1 MSKTKN
7 TAPMTHR
14 SYSRAAA
21 TVLLLFVGGLL
32 QAQPDTYSAQ
42 DKDWFTITTRHFQ
55 VHYHEGAE
63 RTARVV
69 AMIAEDIYGPI
80 TSLYEHE
87 PDTRVSFIIKDFSDY
102 SNGAAY
108 FFNNKIEIWA
118 SPLDFDLR
126 GTHNWLRNVITHEF
140 THIIQLQAA
149 MKFGRG
155 IPAITF
161 QWFGYE
167 KERRRDV
174 LYGFPNFLVSYP
186 FPGVVVPPWFAE
198 GTAQFQRGPLAYEH
212 WDAHRDMI
220 LRSYVLADSM
230 LSWGEMSAFGKTAL
244 GNESVYNA
252 GYNLT
257 RYMVQNY
264 GERVLADITREM
276 RKPFVFTVDAAIEN
290 ILGMSGKQL
299 YADWSGHLKQEY
311 EHRIGPVLE
320 QRVEGMLVADVGFGN
335 FHPEWSPDETQLAY
349 VSNKTSDYF
358 GQSALFI
365 RDMDTGEESMIAP
378 GVSSTVS
385 WSPDGR
391 RLVYSRYNTPSVYGH
406 LYYDLYVYDLDEK
419 QEKRLTHDLRAYNP
433 AWSPDGTTIVFCHSK
448 DGTVNLGRIDSEG
461 EEFRSMTSFS
471 NGEQVFT
478 PKWAPDGEWIV
489 MGYSGRNMRQVAR
502 IDADGENF
510 RVIIAHAHY
519 DCRDPR
525 VTHDGTSVLYAS
537 DRTGIFNI
545 YQHDLR
551 GATEDAQLTNVV
563 GGAFMPSATAQG
575 SLAYA
580 AYTASGYKIALLRD
594 ARPLSLRDNDYLPP
608 LIYSSPIVSATE
620 FDWETLNAFQDSNV
634 PEYESSFYE
643 RVFQSMMYFPT
654 FRIDEFNPDN
664 KGLDLLK
671 PGLMMYGNDVLNRL
685 EFIAS
690 ASINLKGER
699 DLYLNVTYR
708 DKLPVFS
715 SFGLYPDLSLEVFNV
730 TRGTSTE
737 IPFPLA
743 TVGVDVDF
751 NLLAFATRL
760 GHNIINNRM
769 RLEVGYTHNRY
780 TSTIGQFRNPDND
793 APVPAR
799 DNLYLVGHDLSAS
812 FRYRMMLP
820 TRDREINPVGVRF
833 SLYYNYELNNY
844 NPDGDFEIDR
854 STGLLVPLYKDFN
867 FHRFDANFMGALRLP
882 LTGHTIGTRVRAAS
896 ILGEEVD
903 DFFNFYAGGITG
915 MQGYTYYAL
924 GGNELLTAQ
933 LTYRFPILSSMDLR
947 IGHLFFDKLYGGVFF
962 DIGDAVMSPD
972 HFTTR
977 ELKKDIGFE
986 LRLESFSF
994 SMYPTRI
1001 FFSGAYGLDQFTRTF
1016 QFTDVTYGKE
1026 WRWYFG
1032 VLFGFDL
1039 TDGF

>member
-1 MSKTKN
+1 
-7 TAPMTHR
+7 MTLRTILR
-14 SYSRAAA
+14 SAI
-21 TVLLLFVGGLL
+21 TVFILLAGTIL

-42 DKDWFTITTRHFQ
+42 DKDWFTITTKHFH

-69 AMIAEDIYGPI
+69 ATIAEDIYGPI

-87 PDTRVSFIIKDFSDY
+87 PDTRVSFLIKDISDY

-174 LYGFPNFLVSYP
+174 LYGFPNLLVSYP

-198 GTAQFQRGPLAYEH
+198 GTAQFQRGPLGYEH

-220 LRSYVLADSM
+220 LRSYVLSDSM

-257 RYMVQNY
+257 RYIVQNY
-264 GERVLADITREM
+264 DEKALVDITHEM
-276 RKPFVFTVDAAIEN
+276 RKPLIFTIDAAIEN
-290 ILGMSGKQL
+290 VLGISGKQL
-299 YADWSGHLKQEY
+299 YADWAGHLSQEY
-311 EHRIGPVLE
+311 SERIAPVLDH
-320 QRVEGMLVADVGFGN
+320 RVEGDLIADVGFGN
-335 FHPEWSPDETQLAY
+335 FHPEWSPDGTHLAY
-349 VSNKTSDYF
+349 VSNKKSDYF

-365 RDMDTGEESMIAP
+365 RDMESEEEEMIAP
-378 GVSSTVS
+378 GIYSTVT

-391 RLVYSRYNTPSVYGH
+391 KLVYSKYNTPSVYGH
-406 LYYDLYVYDLDEK
+406 IFFDLYVYDLDKKEE
-419 QEKRLTHDLRAYNP
+419 QALTRGLRAYNP
-433 AWSPDGTTIVFCHSK
+433 AWSPDGTAIVFCHSE
-448 DGTVNLGRIDSEG
+448 DGTVNLGRVNAAGKD
-461 EEFRSMTSFS
+461 FRPLTTFS

-489 MGYSGRNMRQVAR
+489 MSYSGRSVRQVAR
-502 IDADGENF
+502 INPDGTDF
-510 RVIIAHAHY
+510 RVIIAHPHY

-525 VTHDGTSVLYAS
+525 VNAEGTALLYAS

-545 YQHDLR
+545 YRHDLEKD
-551 GATEDAQLTNVV
+551 TDDAQLTNVL
-563 GGAFMPSATAQG
+563 GGAFMPAANAQG
-575 SLAYA
+575 DLAYA

-594 ARPLSLRDNDYLPP
+594 AEPLSLEDNDYLPAR
-608 LIYSSPIVSATE
+608 IYSSPVASATE
-620 FDWETLNAFQDSNV
+620 WDWETLNAFDDSEV
-634 PEYESSFYE
+634 PAYTTSFYE
-643 RVFQSMMYFPT
+643 RIFQSMMYFPT

-671 PGLMMYGNDVLNRL
+671 PGLMMYGTDVLNRL
-685 EFIAS
+685 EFLAS

-715 SFGLYPDLSLEVFNV
+715 SFGLFPDLSLEVFNV
-730 TRGTSTE
+730 TRSTSTE
-737 IPFPLA
+737 IPFPLE

-751 NLLAFATRL
+751 NLLAFAARL
-760 GHNIINNRM
+760 GHNLVNNRM
-769 RLEVGYTHNRY
+769 RVEAGYTHNRY

-812 FRYRMMLP
+812 FRYRMIMP
-820 TRDREINPVGVRF
+820 ARDREINPVGLRF
-833 SLYYNYELNNY
+833 SLHYNYELNNY

-854 STGLLVPLYKDFN
+854 NTGLLVPLYTDFN
-867 FHRFDANFMGALRLP
+867 FHRFDANMMAAIPLP
-882 LTGHTIGTRVRAAS
+882 VAGHTVSTRLRAAT

-915 MQGYTYYAL
+915 MQGYTFYAL
-924 GGNELLTAQ
+924 GGNELVSMQ
-933 LTYRFPILSSMDLR
+933 LTYRFPIISNIDLR
-947 IGHLFFDKLYGGVFF
+947 LGHMLFDKLYGGVFF

-972 HFTTR
+972 HFTIQD
-977 ELKKDIGFE
+977 LKKDIGFE

-1001 FFSGAYGLDQFTRTF
+1001 FFSGAYGLDEFTRTF
-1016 QFTDVTYGKE
+1016 QFTDVTYGRE